1 MSINHSSSLLSSD
14 WLSCSLIGLIGVS
27 VMVQVYLS
35 RRGSIPLHP
44 ILLGRQ
50 SDMSPVRRQSESPT
64 VTSSA
69 SMFGMLPV
77 SPDRSIGSLLDLV
90 MALRGK
96 LRKADGQS
104 VLPEG
109 RSFQLLIVQAR
120 VRLWSILAESQPS
133 KDQKDPS
140 LLILCAD
147 QELQLVLTL
156 AAATLPIVTVV
167 GSPNRS
173 GTIPIG
179 VRVAY
184 QKYLS
189 DVSTVILDR
198 VIQSE
203 VEESL
208 GVDSKVKV
216 FNVHQLSDWF
226 QSHDSEKSLA
236 PGNIN
241 GQGNQTKILMISQ
254 LNRSQV
260 NLRLLSSQTFEITLV
275 LIFLYLHFEQ
285 NQDDEKRSI
294 REFGFSPDQLL
305 AGVTASLS
313 LFPAISPLKSEDLV
327 ALEMEDHSNWGYQIS
342 LAAAAAYAGSDVCF
356 FKEIK
361 NVTDLEPTVLVLS
374 TKTTL
379 ELAKKVLECSK
390 RSITAK
396 ISMAYRLGSLHNGSL
411 IGPISQATA
420 WVGTRARAIFTQ
432 GPISQSYANLL
443 CAGIGTSLQRIFSHP
458 LSAGPI
464 LASQA
469 FDFQTLQRPRSA
481 IHHGP
486 PTVNVE
492 CKVVGVPE
500 PAIVNSDAVKGEL
513 FIRGPTVAKEVYDES
528 NSDNLI
534 DEIKEAEGFLRVE
547 EVVELL
553 PNGTFRMNLDS
564 PSWDY

>member
-140 LLILCAD
+140 LLILCSD

-226 QSHDSEKSLA
+226 ESHDSEKSLA

-254 LNRSQV
+254 LNRS
-260 NLRLLSSQTFEITLV
+260 
-275 LIFLYLHFEQ
+275 
-285 NQDDEKRSI
+285 QDDEKRSI